1 MMNHIAEKLLH
12 SGLAIRALAIVL
24 VLTFI
29 LTGCQS
35 FGTTNPSTIDPSETA
50 GSSETAADL
59 PFLDIY
65 FYSTG
70 QQPAEIGLVE
80 ATINQIVN
88 SQLEVN
94 VRLNLLEY
102 SSALQQYNLM
112 LYSKDKVDL
121 MMTYPFTYQKLVAQ
135 GRLIEI
141 GPLLDQYG
149 TGIKEVLGNY
159 LAGSE
164 INGKIFGVRPIG
176 DVATGAGIIVM
187 KDVIDQCNLDLDI
200 VKSFA
205 DIGLVLDQ
213 IKKDKPD
220 DYPLISTMPMTLIE
234 PDLGCQIDRLGDSL
248 GVLMDQGQTMK
259 VVNLYE
265 TDLYADYLTTVRNWY
280 IKGYTMP
287 SISTNTENALSLMSS
302 GNGSVCMIPTNP
314 GTSMGFQLKNQAV
327 LHEYQRQIST
337 TTNITMFQWVVPIAC
352 ESPSKAVKM
361 LNLMFTSA
369 DVMNLLAWGVEG
381 RHYITHADG
390 TIGFPQGIDR
400 DTSGYYVG
408 TPWMMGNEFLTKIWN
423 GYPLDLWEQIRKFN
437 NEAIISGAMG
447 FSYDPTPVKTEIVAL
462 NNIIGQYEMP
472 LECGA
477 VDPELVLPELITKL
491 KAAGID
497 RVVAEKQQ
505 QLDRWAAMNQN

>member
-1 MMNHIAEKLLH
+1 MDRIAEKLFHGRLVIR
-12 SGLAIRALAIVL
+12 SLAIIL
-24 VLTFI
+24 VLSFV
-29 LTGCQS
+29 LAGCQS
-35 FGTTNPSTIDPSETA
+35 ADTTSPGTSDTLETSK
-50 GSSETAADL
+50 SSESFSDL
-59 PFLDIY
+59 PYLDLY

-70 QQPAEIGLVE
+70 QQPTEISLVE
-80 ATINQIVN
+80 AAINQITN
-88 SQLEVN
+88 SQLKVN
-94 VRLNLLEY
+94 IRLNLLEY

-112 LYSKDKVDL
+112 LYSKDKIDL
-121 MMTYPFTYQKLVAQ
+121 MMTYPFTYQKLAAQ

-149 TGIKEVLGNY
+149 IGIKEALGDY
-159 LAGSE
+159 LSGSE
-164 INGKIFGVRPIG
+164 INGRIYGVRPIG
-176 DVATGAGIIVM
+176 DFATGAGIIVM
-187 KDVIDQCNLDLDI
+187 KDVIDQYNLDLNV

-213 IKKDKPD
+213 IKKNKPD

-248 GVLMDQGQTMK
+248 GVLMNQGQTME

-265 TDLYADYLTTVRNWY
+265 TDLYADYLAIVRNWY
-280 IKGYTMP
+280 INGYTMP
-287 SISTNTENALSLMSS
+287 SISTNTENALTLMSA

-314 GTSMGFQLKNQAV
+314 GTSMGFQLKDQAV

-352 ESPSKAVKM
+352 ESPATAVKM

-369 DVMNLLAWGVEG
+369 DVMSLLAWGVEG

-390 TIGFPQGIDR
+390 TIGFPQGVDR
-400 DTSGYYVG
+400 ATSGYYIG

-423 GYPLDLWEQIRKFN
+423 GYPLDLWEKIHQFN
-437 NEAIISGAMG
+437 SEAIISRAMG

-462 NNIIGQYEMP
+462 NNIIIQYEMP

-477 VDPELVLPELITKL
+477 VASELVLPELISKL

-505 QLDRWAAMNQN
+505 QLDRWTATNQN